1 MAETAAQPARTDER
15 LTHVGPLARVLTRPD
30 FGAFIGA
37 VAVFFAF
44 AYFARATNWISDP
57 AIAASWTDQAAQY
70 GIVAVP
76 VALLMIGG
84 EFDLSAGVMI
94 GSSGLLLGYL
104 ATYQDMNIWPA
115 MALVLLF
122 GLAVG
127 FLNGMAV
134 IWTKLPSF
142 IVTLATFFVL
152 QGVNA
157 AVTLNLTGTTAIQE
171 IDSASGFET
180 ARRYFASELGE
191 YDFKVKVLWWI
202 GLTIVGAWL
211 LAKTRFG
218 NWIYS
223 AGGDPVAA
231 RNVGVP
237 VARTKI
243 ALFMMTS
250 GTAALMGIIEALE
263 LRSMQAKE
271 GIGLE
276 FIFIICAVVGGCF
289 LTGGYGSVIGT
300 FFGAAMLG
308 MVQLGIILAQWDS
321 NWTFTF
327 QGGILFAAVL
337 LNTVIRNRAQRAR

>member
-1 MAETAAQPARTDER
+1 MAETAAPTAQPDER
-15 LTHVGPLARVLTRPD
+15 LVRVGILSRLLTRPD
-30 FGAFIGA
+30 IGAFIGA
-37 VAVFFAF
+37 VAVYFAF
-44 AYFARATNWISDP
+44 GYFARGVDWLGDP
-57 AIAASWTDQAAQY
+57 AIAAGWTDQAAQY

-115 MALVLLF
+115 IALVLLF

-127 FLNGMAV
+127 FLNGFTV
-134 IWTKLPSF
+134 TRTRLPSF

-157 AVTLNLTGTTAIQE
+157 ALTLKLTGTTAIQ
-171 IDSASGFET
+171 DVDTASGFDS
-180 ARRYFASELGE
+180 ARRFFAGDLTQ

-202 GLTIVGAWL
+202 GLTAIGAWI
-211 LAKTRFG
+211 LAKSRFG

-223 AGGDPVAA
+223 AGGEPNAA
-231 RNVGVP
+231 RNIGVP
-237 VARTKI
+237 VVRTKI

-250 GTAALMGIIEALE
+250 ATAALMGVIETFE

-276 FIFIICAVVGGCF
+276 FIFIICAVVGGCL

-308 MVQLGIILAQWDS
+308 MVQLGIVDAQWDS
-321 NWTFTF
+321 NWTYAFE
-327 QGGILFAAVL
+327 GAILFSAVV
-337 LNTVIRNRAQRAR
+337 LNTLLRSRAQKAR